1 MTILKSNLMIALSI
15 AIVEQEKVDNI
26 TFGTGKRS
34 AFQQGL
40 RDALEALIA
49 GKTITIDYGNN

>member
-1 MTILKSNLMIALSI
+1 MTILKSNLMIVLSI
-15 AIVEQEKVDNI
+15 AIVEQEKADNI

-40 RDALEALIA
+40 RDVLEALKA